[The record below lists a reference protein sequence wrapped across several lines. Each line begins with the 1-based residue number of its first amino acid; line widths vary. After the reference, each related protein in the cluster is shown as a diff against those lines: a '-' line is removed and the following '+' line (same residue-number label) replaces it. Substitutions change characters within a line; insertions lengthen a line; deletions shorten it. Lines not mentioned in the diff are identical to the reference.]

1 MAKRSAQKRRT
12 RERKARQEAALIAVN
27 NYYRDKIMFRG
38 VKPVTWDRLS
48 PMQKQR
54 LMEQFE
60 WV

>member
-27 NYYRDKIMFRG
+27 NFYRDKITFRG
-38 VKPVTWDRLS
+38 ARKVTWGDLS
-48 PMQKQR
+48 PVQKQK

-60 WV
+60 WR

>member
-27 NYYRDKIMFRG
+27 NFFRDKVTFRG
-38 VKPVTWDRLS
+38 AKRLVWYDLS
-48 PMQKQR
+48 PMQKQK

-60 WV
+60 WR

>member
-38 VKPVTWDRLS
+38 VKPVTWESLS

-54 LMEQFE
+54 LMEQFR